1 MDTYTECMKRKIRNI
16 YYNFKKKGKMFYNVQ
31 DINSFSNVLYS
42 KDEMF
47 IYLNNYRKYIIIS
60 M

>member
-31 DINSFSNVLYS
+31 NINSFSNVLYS